1 MKGTCVRALLISQ
14 CLTGQLILEEKIF
27 SKLCQKKLKKYVVI
41 KHYSENI
48 KFISL
53 I

>member
-27 SKLCQKKLKKYVVI
+27 SKLCQKKIEEICSNKTLFWKY
-41 KHYSENI
+41 
-48 KFISL
+48 
-53 I
+53 